1 MLYIT
6 ATPIG
11 NMGDITFREKEALEK
26 SDFVLAED
34 TRKAGLF
41 LKRLGLSSK
50 QIVSF
55 YEHNEERKI
64 PQIISRLKNGET
76 AALISSAGT
85 PLVSDPGFKLVRECL
100 KQGLEITSLPGA
112 SAVINALVLS
122 GLPTDSFVFLG
133 FLPRKKAKRI
143 KRIQQV
149 QELHSTLIL
158 FESPYR
164 LKKTLS
170 ELSGYLGNRN
180 CAIHREMTKLYEES
194 LRGTFS
200 GLIETISQKAVKG
213 ECVLVI
219 EGSVLKD

>member
-11 NMGDITFREKEALEK
+11 NMGDITFRAKEALEK

-34 TRKAGLF
+34 TRKAGSF
-41 LKRLGLSSK
+41 LKRLGISSK

-64 PQIISRLKNGET
+64 PHIISRLKKGEA

-100 KQGLEITSLPGA
+100 NQGLEIASLPGA

-143 KRIQQV
+143 KKIQQV
-149 QELHSTLIL
+149 KSLNSTLII

-170 ELSGYLGNRN
+170 ELSGYLGNRR
-180 CAIHREMTKLYEES
+180 ASIHREMTKLYEES
-194 LRGTFS
+194 LRGAFS
-200 GLIETISQKAVKG
+200 SLIKKISQREIKG

-219 EGSVLKD
+219 EGSGLKN